1 MSFPPCYVH
10 GPTTTHTNTIILL
23 HGRGSN
29 GPEFAGELFEGC
41 TSAKFNLAQV
51 FPGWKWVFPSSK
63 SRWDTVF
70 KEMPEWF
77 DIHSLTD
84 TSAEEPLQIEGLK
97 EGVEMVLGLLEDEV
111 RSLGDSRKVVLG
123 GISQGE
129 AMALQTFLCSQRR
142 LGAIVGISGWLPLK
156 DHVRKIANEESG
168 GLATVAEFCRAK
180 LGLKNDNG
188 CLHNDAESMG
198 ETPVFLGHGVDDAFV
213 DVGLGQEVRE
223 ILEKLQMKV
232 TWKEYVGADNEG
244 HWLKDPEEFD
254 DIASF
259 LKDQAL

>member
-1 MSFPPCYVH
+1 
-10 GPTTTHTNTIILL
+10 
-23 HGRGSN
+23 
-29 GPEFAGELFEGC
+29 
-41 TSAKFNLAQV
+41 
-51 FPGWKWVFPSSK
+51 
-63 SRWDTVF
+63 
-70 KEMPEWF
+70 MPEWF